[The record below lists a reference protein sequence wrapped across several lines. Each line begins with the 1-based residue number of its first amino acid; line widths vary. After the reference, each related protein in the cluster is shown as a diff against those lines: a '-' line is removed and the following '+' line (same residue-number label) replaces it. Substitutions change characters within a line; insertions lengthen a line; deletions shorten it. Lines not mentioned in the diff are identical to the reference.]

1 MDLVE
6 YERHVRNE
14 QAARRYLVKRC
25 NGGKDPACPRCG
37 AERVYRLADQRLRC
51 GGCRY
56 TFHEFSRRFLNR
68 GGLSCRDWLRLL
80 KLFELELTAN
90 RMVPE
95 LRLSYNTVYKAV
107 TTLRLALL
115 AGALDAPQ
123 LLHPSS
129 GLDLGIAEGSGR
141 AAEDASRA
149 SVNLYPVFGILEK
162 NGWVF
167 IDLLPHVRAENVLH
181 FNLHFSL
188 KLTRMGNIV
197 YTDRY
202 QHYDALMFC
211 GDDGLPLNYVN
222 IRGRSAYVDSL
233 SGNFWSFA
241 RTRLRRFNGVTP
253 KRFPLYLKEL
263 EFRYNHRNE
272 DIFPLLAD
280 RLCALVP
287 ECGQA

>member
-6 YERHVRNE
+6 YERHVRSE
-14 QAARRYLVKRC
+14 QAARRYLLKRC
-25 NGGKDPACPRCG
+25 LNGSKPSCPRCSCQ
-37 AERVYRLADQRLRC
+37 RLYRLADQRLRC

-56 TFHEFSRRFLNR
+56 TFHEFTRRFVNR
-68 GGLSCRDWLRLL
+68 GGLSCRDWLRLI

-90 RMVPE
+90 RMAPE
-95 LRLSYNTVYKAV
+95 LRLSYNTVYKAM
-107 TTLRLALL
+107 TTLRFAIL

-129 GLDLGIAEGSGR
+129 GIDLGLSDTP
-141 AAEDASRA
+141 EDEAHTA
-149 SVNLYPVFGILEK
+149 VNRYPVFGIIEK

-167 IDLLPHVRAENVLH
+167 IDLLPHVQAENVLH

-197 YTDRY
+197 YTDRF
-202 QHYDALMFC
+202 QRYDALMFC
-211 GDDGLPLNYVN
+211 GDDRLTFNYVN
-222 IRGRSAYVDSL
+222 IRGKSAYVDSL
-233 SGNFWSFA
+233 SGSFWAFA

-253 KRFPLYLKEL
+253 RRFPLYLKEL
-263 EFRYNHRNE
+263 EFRYNHRGE
-272 DIFPLLAD
+272 DLFPLLAD

-287 ECGQA
+287 DFAQS

>member
-1 MDLVE
+1 MDFVE
-6 YERHVRNE
+6 FERHVRNE
-14 QAARRYLVKRC
+14 SAARRYLLKRC
-25 NGGKDPACPRCG
+25 FPDGDPVCPRCSC
-37 AERVYRLADQRLRC
+37 EKVYRLADQRLRC

-90 RMVPE
+90 RMSPE
-95 LRLSYNTVYKAV
+95 LRLSYNTVYKAM
-107 TTLRLALL
+107 TSLRLAIL

-129 GLDLGIAEGSGR
+129 GLDLGLAEKP
-141 AAEDASRA
+141 AEDDAHVALNR
-149 SVNLYPVFGILEK
+149 YPVFGIIEK

-167 IDLLPHVRAENVLH
+167 IDLLPQVQAETVLH

-188 KLTRMGNIV
+188 KLTRMGSII

-202 QHYDALMFC
+202 QRYDALMFC

-233 SGNFWSFA
+233 SGSFWSFA
-241 RTRLRRFNGVTP
+241 RARLRRFNGVTP
-253 KRFPLYLKEL
+253 RRFPLYLKEL

-287 ECGQA
+287 EQAQS